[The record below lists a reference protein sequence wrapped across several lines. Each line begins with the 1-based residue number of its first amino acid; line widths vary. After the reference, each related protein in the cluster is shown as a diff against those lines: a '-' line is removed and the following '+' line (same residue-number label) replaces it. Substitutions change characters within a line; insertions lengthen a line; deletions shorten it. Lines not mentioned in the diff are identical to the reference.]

1 MEKERQGLRDRGN
14 FASGSVPSN
23 ILRMAVPMT
32 VAQIINVLYNLVDRM
47 YIGRMADVGR
57 LALTGI
63 GICVPAISIIMA
75 FANLCGMGGAPLFRR
90 PGDAE
95 MTVRQVR
102 FLAIPSVFFSYSPPF

>member
-1 MEKERQGLRDRGN
+1 MEKERQGRRDRGN

-63 GICVPAISIIMA
+63 GIGDGQLRAEETLRRKHKA
-75 FANLCGMGGAPLFRR
+75 FAKT
-90 PGDAE
+90 E
-95 MTVRQVR
+95 M
-102 FLAIPSVFFSYSPPF
+102 